1 MKTISV
7 GRDSSNDIVVDN
19 KIVSRHHAHFTI
31 NSQGQV
37 EIKDLGSPNGTYVND
52 KKTTGCLL
60 TPGDVVKLGNVV
72 FDWQLNL
79 QLLNQQFDSNPGGSE
94 KISEQGNPFPNSLHI
109 NSLITAELPV
119 LVRNELATLP
129 AQWQQEFAEEY
140 THNKKSL
147 GLAYLFL
154 IIVFWAHYGYL
165 KKWGLQVLF
174 WVTAGGI
181 GIWWLIDIF
190 RLPGLVKNHNTELAI
205 HAMRNLK
212 VANRPVQNKTMMGD

>member
-19 KIVSRHHAHFTI
+19 KIVSRHHAHFMI
-31 NSQGQV
+31 NNQGQV
-37 EIKDLGSPNGTYVND
+37 VIKDLGSPNGTFVND
-52 KKTTGCLL
+52 KKTTECVLA
-60 TPGDVVKLGNVV
+60 PGDVVKLGNVV
-72 FDWQLNL
+72 FDWQVNL
-79 QLLNQQFDSNPGGSE
+79 QLLNQQIDSDPVSREKINELSNPV
-94 KISEQGNPFPNSLHI
+94 PNSLQI
-109 NSLITAELPV
+109 SSFIAAELPV
-119 LVRNELATLP
+119 VVRNELATLP

-140 THNKKSL
+140 TRNKKSL

-165 KKWGLQVLF
+165 KKWGLQVIF

-190 RLPGLVKNHNTELAI
+190 RLPGLVKNYNTELAI
-205 HAMRNLK
+205 HMMRSLK

>member
-1 MKTISV
+1 MKTITV

-37 EIKDLGSPNGTYVND
+37 VIKDLGSPNGTYVND
-52 KKTTGCLL
+52 VKTTGCVLA
-60 TPGDVVKLGNVV
+60 PGDVVKLGNVV

-79 QLLNQQFDSNPGGSE
+79 KLFNQQLNSNPGSSE
-94 KISEQGNPFPNSLHI
+94 KISEQGNPLPNSLHI
-109 NSLITAELPV
+109 SSFIAAELPV

-129 AQWQQEFAEEY
+129 EQWQHEFTEEY
-140 THNKKSL
+140 TRNKKSL
-147 GLAYLFL
+147 GFAYLFL

-174 WVTAGGI
+174 WITAGGA

-190 RLPGLVKNHNTELAI
+190 RLPGLVKNYNTELAI
-205 HAMRNLK
+205 HVMRNLK

>member
-37 EIKDLGSPNGTYVND
+37 VIKDLGSPNGTYVND
-52 KKTTGCLL
+52 KKTSGCVLA
-60 TPGDVVKLGNVV
+60 PGDVVKLGNVV
-72 FDWQLNL
+72 FDWQSNL
-79 QLLNQQFDSNPGGSE
+79 QLLNQQIDPNPEGSE
-94 KISEQGNPFPNSLHI
+94 KISEQDSPFPNSLHI
-109 NSLITAELPV
+109 SSFIAAELPV
-119 LVRNELATLP
+119 LVRNELASLP
-129 AQWQQEFAEEY
+129 AQWQQEFTEEY
-140 THNKKSL
+140 SRNKKSL

-174 WVTAGGI
+174 WVTAGGL

-190 RLPGLVKNHNTELAI
+190 RLPGLVKNYNTELAI
-205 HAMRNLK
+205 HVMRNLK
-212 VANRPVQNKTMMGD
+212 VTTRPVQNKTMMGD

>member
-52 KKTTGCLL
+52 KKTTGCILE
-60 TPGDVVKLGNVV
+60 PGDVVKLGNVV

-79 QLLNQQFDSNPGGSE
+79 QLFNQPIDSKSGGSE
-94 KISEQGNPFPNSLHI
+94 KINELINPVPNSLHI
-109 NSLITAELPV
+109 SSFIAAELPV
-119 LVRNELATLP
+119 VVRNELAALP
-129 AQWQQEFAEEY
+129 AEWQQEFAEEY
-140 THNKKSL
+140 TRNKKSL

-174 WVTAGGI
+174 WITAGGL

-190 RLPGLVKNHNTELAI
+190 RLPGLVKNYNSDLAI
-205 HAMRNLK
+205 HVMRNLK
-212 VANRPVQNKTMMGD
+212 VSNRPVQNKTMMGD